1 MNKKLREAVSH
12 DIHVINEKFL
22 DEITSTAKFDDFEKL
37 IAKHSIHT
45 CGSNLKTRVD
55 LCVKSNETVATN
67 KTESKFL
74 IKSLGDDGSGK
85 VKMKVKGK
93 KSSIYYYFQ
102 HQYFNL
108 YTNVKAAPL

>member
-12 DIHVINEKFL
+12 DIHVISEKFL

-93 KSSIYYYFQ
+93 KRSIYFYFQ

-108 YTNVKAAPL
+108 YTNEKAAPL

>member
-12 DIHVINEKFL
+12 DIHVISEKFL
-22 DEITSTAKFDDFEKL
+22 DEITCSAKFDDFEKL

-55 LCVKSNETVATN
+55 LCVKSNETVSSNAS
-67 KTESKFL
+67 ESKFL
-74 IKSLGDDGSGK
+74 IKSLGDGGSGK

-93 KSSIYYYFQ
+93 KIKSIFV
-102 HQYFNL
+102 FSMSIF
-108 YTNVKAAPL
+108 